1 VRVLTYSTV
10 CRVTRSACRL
20 LRGKQVWSQTE
31 HECSPALCP
40 THSPGPPAQL
50 TPLPYRPGCI
60 TAPSSS
66 RSLLAPT
73 LFSSAPHPSSGP
85 SAQRD
90 HVQTGLPRP
99 LPKTNQLHHAGL
111 LQLLLFISFCH
122 FSRSCY
128 HQSEPQTED
137 MQKNSSWLF
146 FFLHSH
152 PLEFLPAMLF
162 QKSSS
167 PNPISFACHP
177 HQL

>member
-1 VRVLTYSTV
+1 MEPNRTRVLPSSLPHTRPWASSAAHSTALQAWLHNS
-10 CRVTRSACRL
+10 TQLLPLSACPQPL
-20 LRGKQVWSQTE
+20 LF
-31 HECSPALCP
+31 CSP
-40 THSPGPPAQL
+40 
-50 TPLPYRPGCI
+50 PLLWTLSTTRPQTG
-60 TAPSSS
+60 
-66 RSLLAPT
+66 
-73 LFSSAPHPSSGP
+73 
-85 SAQRD
+85 
-90 HVQTGLPRP
+90 VQTVLPRP
-99 LPKTNQLHHAGL
+99 VPKTNQLHHAGL

-122 FSRSCY
+122 FSRSRY